1 MKLELVLVVD
11 FGGQYYGRQFLKR
24 IKFDKLN
31 ILMYIIT
38 VLYLVQ
44 FLGDENEKNKFKK
57 IYTNIYC

>member
-1 MKLELVLVVD
+1 
-11 FGGQYYGRQFLKR
+11 
-24 IKFDKLN
+24 
-31 ILMYIIT
+31 MYIIT